1 MQEQSWQT
9 TIGSQEITLTTGK
22 FAEQAH
28 GSITA
33 SAGGT
38 MVLATVVI
46 SENKRE
52 GIDYFPLMVDYEERL
67 YAAGKIKGS
76 RWVKREGRPT
86 DDAILTARLVDR
98 SIRPLFP
105 KDFYNDIQ
113 VIITVLSYDGE
124 NGPDILSVLA
134 ASAALMQAGAPFN
147 GPIAAARV
155 VKIDGQIL
163 INPSIENIGQFQL
176 ELVVASSKDKV
187 MMIEAE
193 GDEISESEMLEAI
206 KLAFQESQNAI
217 AIQEI
222 MKGEPFKLAQSAPV
236 TDETMPSEEETQKA
250 VYEHAYNKIQTILN
264 QGPSRTDRK
273 KQLHELSI
281 ELSNALLENYDQ
293 KQVLVFFDKLV
304 EKTVRAN
311 ILTNNARPDG
321 RLLDEI
327 RPITVEVGL
336 LPRTHGSG
344 LFTRGQ
350 TQSLTIATLGAP
362 GEVQMIETMEEEG
375 EKRFMHHYNFPP
387 FSTAETKPIRSTSRR
402 EIGHGALA
410 EKALARMIPSRE
422 DFPYTIRLVSEILS
436 SNGSSSMAATCAST
450 LALMDAGVPISK
462 PIAGV
467 AMGLITDSE
476 SENYKIL
483 TDIQGL
489 EDFSGDMDFKVAG
502 SAEGITAI
510 QMDTKIAGLSM
521 EIIQKTL
528 HQAQMARMKILQIML
543 ATIPEPRAD
552 ISQYAPRIT
561 AIKIDP
567 TKIGDVIGPGGKM
580 INKIIEECG
589 GKGMSSIDIDEDGT
603 VMVSSTDSEMSKKA
617 IQMIEGIVKEVEVGE
632 IYEGPVIQIIAD
644 RMTKKEIGAIV
655 QILPNREG
663 MVHISE
669 ISNKRVERVS
679 SELKIGQIVKVKVM
693 GVDKE
698 RGRIGLSIKAL
709 L

>member
-1 MQEQSWQT
+1 
-9 TIGSQEITLTTGK
+9 
-22 FAEQAH
+22 
-28 GSITA
+28 
-33 SAGGT
+33 
-38 MVLATVVI
+38 
-46 SENKRE
+46 
-52 GIDYFPLMVDYEERL
+52 
-67 YAAGKIKGS
+67 
-76 RWVKREGRPT
+76 
-86 DDAILTARLVDR
+86 
-98 SIRPLFP
+98 
-105 KDFYNDIQ
+105 
-113 VIITVLSYDGE
+113 
-124 NGPDILSVLA
+124 
-134 ASAALMQAGAPFN
+134 
-147 GPIAAARV
+147 
-155 VKIDGQIL
+155 
-163 INPSIENIGQFQL
+163 
-176 ELVVASSKDKV
+176 KDKV

-193 GDEISESEMLEAI
+193 GDEISESEMFEAI
-206 KLAFQESQNAI
+206 KLAYRESQNAI
-217 AIQEI
+217 AIQEV
-222 MKGEPFKLAQSAPV
+222 MKGEPFKISRKTPAA
-236 TDETMPSEEETQKA
+236 DATMPSEEETQKA
-250 VYEHAYNKIQTILN
+250 VSEYAIDKIQAILN
-264 QGPSRTDRK
+264 QGPSRVDRK
-273 KQLHELSI
+273 KQLSELSI
-281 ELSNALLENYDQ
+281 EVSEALLEKYDQ
-293 KQVLVFFDKLV
+293 KLVTALFDKLV

-311 ILTNNARPDG
+311 ILTNSARPDG
-321 RLLDEI
+321 RQLDEI

-387 FSTAETKPIRSTSRR
+387 FSTAETKPIRGTSRR

-410 EKALARMIPSRE
+410 EKALVRMLPPRE

-450 LALMDAGVPISK
+450 LALMDAGVPITK
-462 PIAGV
+462 PISGI
-467 AMGLITDSE
+467 AMGLVTDKE
-476 SENYKIL
+476 SDNYKIL

-502 SAEGITAI
+502 SDQGITAI

-521 EIIQKTL
+521 QIIQETL
-528 HQAQMARMKILQIML
+528 EQAQVARMKILQIML

-567 TKIGDVIGPGGKM
+567 TRIGDVIGPGGKM

-589 GKGMSSIDIDEDGT
+589 GKAVSSIDIDEDGT
-603 VMVSSTDSEMSKKA
+603 VMVSSTDPEMSKKA

-632 IYEGPVIQIIAD
+632 IYEGPIIQIIAD

-679 SELKIGQIVKVKVM
+679 SELKIGQVVKVKVM

-698 RGRIGLSIKAL
+698 RGRIQLSIKAL
-709 L
+709 EPQPA